1 MASSLPL
8 HLAWRTPRRALLSA
22 CLSTLGVRSSAEAS
36 KREQEKLPQRSC
48 LVDVL
53 GAWSAFC
60 TDGAS
65 EAARGLD
72 AAFAARRA
80 RALQCWVVRGSGRA
94 CEAAGGTRCALNASE
109 RPVHAMSRQNCPDL
123 RPRSPAPH
131 ERAIAPHAPLGTRL
145 SALRTSQ
152 GPSGP
157 RAPMV
162 SMCSNGWN
170 ASSRGV
176 TWPVFHM
183 KISLK
188 GL

>member
-1 MASSLPL
+1 MRVESRAPVQLAPHSRGKVESSGVGALQAAALPSTRPLTIYTYAITLGPL
-8 HLAWRTPRRALLSA
+8 HSSRRLAQRRWRR
-22 CLSTLGVRSSAEAS
+22 
-36 KREQEKLPQRSC
+36 
-48 LVDVL
+48 
-53 GAWSAFC
+53 
-60 TDGAS
+60 
-65 EAARGLD
+65 RGLSHD
-72 AAFAARRA
+72 TRQA
-80 RALQCWVVRGSGRA
+80 RALRCWVVRGSGRA
-94 CEAAGGTRCALNASE
+94 CEVAGGTRCALNASE